1 MKNCIVLFLLIFNT
15 TRNFAQTEHLR
26 KDSAYIASIYSEILL
41 NGTCYDELRYLC
53 KQIGHRVAG
62 SPSADKAIQW
72 GKSRLEDMGADSS
85 YLMPV
90 EVPHWSRGKNE
101 WGKVHF
107 TKNIETIPVVAL
119 GGSVGGHIKGQIIE
133 VKSIKELTEL
143 GYEKIKGKIVF
154 INKPL
159 DAALINTGAA
169 YGGGGEIRRRGPA
182 EAEKLG
188 AIGCVIRSLTLA
200 DDQFPHT
207 GAMDP
212 AGIPSAAL
220 SSYHCKW
227 LSNLLKEQPQT
238 ELEIQLDCINSARVM
253 QANVLGEIRGSEFPN
268 EIITIGGHLDSWDV
282 GEGAHDDGTG
292 CVQSMEVLRTLVA
305 LGYQPKRT
313 IRVVL
318 FINEEF
324 GNDGGITYAKKTVE
338 KGERHLA
345 AIESDGGGF
354 TPRGFSSQCPD
365 LRFEQFLTW
374 IPLFEPYQLHSFK
387 RGWSGVDI
395 APLKNDEVAL
405 FALNVDNQRYFD
417 YHHTNND
424 IFENVNKRELQL
436 GAASMTAL
444 VYLIDQHFSSI
455 SKP

>member
-1 MKNCIVLFLLIFNT
+1 MIMKYTCTLFVVFFYNVTVLSQSRQQDSIFISN
-15 TRNFAQTEHLR
+15 
-26 KDSAYIASIYSEILL
+26 IYSEILI
-41 NGTCYDELRYLC
+41 NGTCHEELRFLC
-53 KQIGHRVAG
+53 KNIGHRVAG
-62 SPSADKAIQW
+62 SPSAQKAIDW
-72 GKSRLEDMGADSS
+72 GKSELKKLGADTS

-90 EVPHWSRGKNE
+90 EVPHWSRGKKE
-101 WGKVHF
+101 WGKIYF
-107 TKNIETIPVVAL
+107 NNKKEEIPVVAL
-119 GGSVGGHIKGQIIE
+119 GGSVGGQIKGAVIE
-133 VKSIKELTEL
+133 VKSIKEMQEL
-143 GYEKIKGKIVF
+143 GIEKIKGKIVF

-220 SSYHCKW
+220 SSYHSKW
-227 LSNLLKEQPQT
+227 LSDLLKSHDDLA
-238 ELEIQLDCINSARVM
+238 LEIHLDCVNSERVM
-253 QANVLGEIRGSEFPN
+253 QANVMGEITGSEYPD

-305 LGYQPKRT
+305 LGYKPKRT

-338 KGERHLA
+338 NGDRHLA

-354 TPRGFSSQCPD
+354 TPRGFSSQSPD
-365 LRFEQFLTW
+365 IRFNQFMEWTS
-374 IPLFEPYQLHSFK
+374 LFEPYQLHSFK

-395 APLKNDEVAL
+395 GPLKNDEVAL

-424 IFENVNKRELQL
+424 VFENVNKRELQL
-436 GAASMTAL
+436 GAAAMTSL
-444 VYLIDQHFSSI
+444 VYLIDQHY
-455 SKP
+455 SKLP

>member
-1 MKNCIVLFLLIFNT
+1 MKMKCTSTLFVVFFYNVIVLGQSRQQDSIFISN
-15 TRNFAQTEHLR
+15 
-26 KDSAYIASIYSEILL
+26 IYSEILI
-41 NGTCYDELRYLC
+41 NGTCHEELRFLC
-53 KQIGHRVAG
+53 KNIGHRVAG
-62 SPSADKAIQW
+62 SPSAQKAIEW
-72 GKSRLEDMGADSS
+72 GKSELKKLGADTS

-90 EVPHWSRGKNE
+90 EVPHWSRGKKE
-101 WGKVHF
+101 WGKVYLNN
-107 TKNIETIPVVAL
+107 KKEEIPIVAL
-119 GGSVGGHIKGQIIE
+119 GGSVGGQIKGAVIE
-133 VKSIKELTEL
+133 VKSIKEMQDL
-143 GYEKIKGKIVF
+143 GVEKIKGKIVF

-220 SSYHCKW
+220 SSYHSKW
-227 LSNLLKEQPQT
+227 LSDHLKTNQDLA
-238 ELEIQLDCINSARVM
+238 LEIHLDCINSERVI
-253 QANVLGEIRGSEFPN
+253 QANVIGEIKGSEFPN

-305 LGYQPKRT
+305 MGYKPKRT

-338 KGERHLA
+338 NGDRHLA

-354 TPRGFSSQCPD
+354 TPRGFSSQSPD
-365 LRFEQFLTW
+365 ARFNQFMEWST
-374 IPLFEPYQLHSFK
+374 LFEPYQLHSFK

-395 APLKNDEVAL
+395 GPLKNDEVAL

-417 YHHTNND
+417 YHHTHND
-424 IFENVNKRELQL
+424 VFENVNKRELQL
-436 GAASMTAL
+436 GAAAMTSL
-444 VYLIDQHFSSI
+444 VYLIDQHFS
-455 SKP
+455 KLP

>member
-1 MKNCIVLFLLIFNT
+1 MKYTCTLFVVFFYNVTVLSQSRQQDSIFISN
-15 TRNFAQTEHLR
+15 
-26 KDSAYIASIYSEILL
+26 IYSEILI
-41 NGTCYDELRYLC
+41 NGTCHEELRFLC
-53 KQIGHRVAG
+53 KNIGHRVAG
-62 SPSADKAIQW
+62 SPSAQKAIDW
-72 GKSRLEDMGADSS
+72 GKSELKKLGADTS

-90 EVPHWSRGKNE
+90 EVPHWSRGKKE
-101 WGKVHF
+101 WGKIYF
-107 TKNIETIPVVAL
+107 NNKKEEIPVVAL
-119 GGSVGGHIKGQIIE
+119 GGSVGGQIKGAVVE
-133 VKSIKELTEL
+133 VKSIKEMQEL
-143 GYEKIKGKIVF
+143 GIEKIKGKIVF

-220 SSYHCKW
+220 SSYHSKW
-227 LSNLLKEQPQT
+227 LSDLLKSHDDLA
-238 ELEIQLDCINSARVM
+238 LEIHLDCVNSERVI
-253 QANVLGEIRGSEFPN
+253 QANVIGEITGSEYPN

-305 LGYQPKRT
+305 LGYKPKRT

-338 KGERHLA
+338 NGDRHLA

-354 TPRGFSSQCPD
+354 TPRGFSSQSPD
-365 LRFEQFLTW
+365 IRFNQFMEWTS
-374 IPLFEPYQLHSFK
+374 LFEPYQLHSFK

-395 APLKNDEVAL
+395 GPLKNDEVAL

-424 IFENVNKRELQL
+424 VFENVNKRELQL
-436 GAASMTAL
+436 GAAAMTSL
-444 VYLIDQHFSSI
+444 VYLIDQHY
-455 SKP
+455 SKLP

>member
-1 MKNCIVLFLLIFNT
+1 MRIKKFITLFIVLNYNGLLRSQSHLQDSIFIS
-15 TRNFAQTEHLR
+15 H
-26 KDSAYIASIYSEILL
+26 IYSEILL
-41 NGTCYDELRYLC
+41 NGTCHEELRFLC
-53 KQIGHRVAG
+53 KNIGHRVAG
-62 SPSADKAIQW
+62 SPSAQKAIDW
-72 GKSRLEDMGADSS
+72 GKVELKKLGADTS

-101 WGKVHF
+101 WGKVYIG
-107 TKNIETIPVVAL
+107 KNKEDIPVVAL
-119 GGSVGGHIKGQIIE
+119 GGSVGGTVKGNVIE
-133 VKSIKELTEL
+133 VKSIKEMQEL
-143 GYEKIKGKIVF
+143 GADRIKGKIVF

-188 AIGCVIRSLTLA
+188 AIACVIRSLTLA

-220 SSYHCKW
+220 SSFHSKW
-227 LSNLLKEQPQT
+227 LSEQLKNNSEVT
-238 ELEIQLDCINSARVM
+238 LEIHLDCVNSERVT
-253 QANVLGEIRGSEFPN
+253 QANVIGEIIGSEFPN

-305 LGYQPKRT
+305 LHYQPKRT

-324 GNDGGITYAKKTVE
+324 GNDGGIAYAKKTVE
-338 KGERHLA
+338 NGDRHLA

-354 TPRGFSSQCPD
+354 TPRGFSSQSPD
-365 LRFEQFLTW
+365 QRFNQFMEWT
-374 IPLFEPYQLHSFK
+374 PLFEPYQLHSFK

-395 APLKNDEVAL
+395 GPLKNDEVAL

-417 YHHTNND
+417 YHHTHND
-424 IFENVNKRELQL
+424 VFENVNKRELQL
-436 GAASMTAL
+436 GAAAMTSL
-444 VYLIDQHFSSI
+444 VYLIDQHY
-455 SKP
+455 SKLP

>member
-1 MKNCIVLFLLIFNT
+1 MKYIKIFSISIIVFYHNICLG
-15 TRNFAQTEHLR
+15 QTIKE
-26 KDSAYIASIYSEILL
+26 DSAFISKIYNEILL
-41 NGTCYDELRYLC
+41 NSTCYEELRYLC
-53 KQIGHRVAG
+53 KNIGHRVAG
-62 SPSADKAIQW
+62 SPSADKAIDW
-72 GKSRLEDMGADSS
+72 GKERLEKLGADNA

-101 WGKVHF
+101 WGKIISNGK
-107 TKNIETIPVVAL
+107 TEDIPVVAL
-119 GGSVGGHIKGQIIE
+119 GGSVGGHIKGAIIE
-133 VKSIKELTEL
+133 VKSMQELSALNSEQVR
-143 GYEKIKGKIVF
+143 GKIVF

-188 AIGCVIRSLTLA
+188 AIGCIIRSLTLA

-220 SSYHCKW
+220 SSFHSKN
-227 LSNLLKEQPQT
+227 LSKLLTQNNDVQI
-238 ELEIQLDCINSARVM
+238 EIQLDCVNSARVM
-253 QANVLGEIRGSEFPN
+253 QANVIGEIKGRDFPN

-292 CVQSMEVLRTLVA
+292 CVQSIEVLRTLVA
-305 LGYQPKRT
+305 MGYKPKRT

-324 GNDGGITYAKKTVE
+324 GNDGGIIYAKKTVE

-354 TPRGFSSQCPD
+354 TPRGFSSQSPD
-365 LRFEQFLTW
+365 NRFNEFMTW
-374 IPLFEPYQLHSFK
+374 TSLFEPYQLHSFK

-405 FALNVDNQRYFD
+405 FALTVDNQRYFD
-417 YHHTNND
+417 YHHTHND
-424 IFENVNKRELQL
+424 VFENVNKRELQL
-436 GAASMTAL
+436 GAAAMTSL
-444 VYLIDQHFSSI
+444 VYLIDQHFS
-455 SKP
+455 PLP

>member
-1 MKNCIVLFLLIFNT
+1 MIMKYTCTLFVVFFYNVTVLSQSRQQDSIFISN
-15 TRNFAQTEHLR
+15 
-26 KDSAYIASIYSEILL
+26 IYSEILI
-41 NGTCYDELRYLC
+41 NGTCHEELRFLC
-53 KQIGHRVAG
+53 KNIGHRVAG
-62 SPSADKAIQW
+62 SPSAQKAIDW
-72 GKSRLEDMGADSS
+72 GKSELKKLGADTS

-90 EVPHWSRGKNE
+90 EVPHWSRGKKE
-101 WGKVHF
+101 WGKIYLNN
-107 TKNIETIPVVAL
+107 KKEEIPVVAL
-119 GGSVGGHIKGQIIE
+119 GGSVGGQIKGAVIE
-133 VKSIKELTEL
+133 VKSIKEMQEL
-143 GYEKIKGKIVF
+143 GIEKIKGKIVF

-220 SSYHCKW
+220 SSYHSKW
-227 LSNLLKEQPQT
+227 LSDLLKSHDDLA
-238 ELEIQLDCINSARVM
+238 LEIHLDCVNSERVI
-253 QANVLGEIRGSEFPN
+253 QANVIGEITGSEYPN

-305 LGYQPKRT
+305 LGYKPKRT

-338 KGERHLA
+338 NGDRHLA

-354 TPRGFSSQCPD
+354 TPRGFSSQSPD
-365 LRFEQFLTW
+365 IRFNQFMEWTS
-374 IPLFEPYQLHSFK
+374 LFEPYQLHSFK

-395 APLKNDEVAL
+395 GPLKNDEVAL

-424 IFENVNKRELQL
+424 VFENVNKRELQL
-436 GAASMTAL
+436 GAAAMTSL
-444 VYLIDQHFSSI
+444 VYLIDQHY
-455 SKP
+455 SKLP

>member
-1 MKNCIVLFLLIFNT
+1 MKKFFILIAIMVVFEYNNLLSQNLQ
-15 TRNFAQTEHLR
+15 A
-26 KDSAYIASIYSEILL
+26 DSVFISKIYNEVLL
-41 NGTCYDELRYLC
+41 NSTCYEELRYLC
-53 KQIGHRVAG
+53 KNIGHRVAG
-62 SPSADKAIQW
+62 SPSAQKAIDW
-72 GKSRLEDMGADSS
+72 GKERLHQLGADST
-85 YLMPV
+85 YLMDV

-101 WGKVHF
+101 WGRIIDADK
-107 TKNIETIPVVAL
+107 IEEIPVTAL
-119 GGSVGGHIKGQIIE
+119 GGSVGGHIKGQLIE
-133 VKSIKELTEL
+133 VASMQALLQLTRDQVQ
-143 GYEKIKGKIVF
+143 GKIVF
-154 INKPL
+154 INQPL
-159 DAALINTGAA
+159 NAALINTGAA

-220 SSYHCKW
+220 SSYHCKYI
-227 LSNLLKEQPQT
+227 SKLLQSQPMIQ
-238 ELEIQLDCINSARVM
+238 LEIQLDCINSARVI
-253 QANVLGEIRGSEFPN
+253 QANVIGEIKGNKFPN

-305 LGYQPKRT
+305 MGYQPSRT

-338 KGERHLA
+338 NGERHLA

-354 TPRGFSSQCPD
+354 SPRGFSSQSPD
-365 LRFEQFLTW
+365 HRFNQFMGWT
-374 IPLFEPYQLHSFK
+374 PLFEPYQLHSFK

-395 APLKNDEVAL
+395 APLKNGEVAL
-405 FALNVDNQRYFD
+405 FALTVDNQRYFD

-424 IFENVNKRELQL
+424 VFENVNKRELQL
-436 GAASMTAL
+436 GAAAMASL
-444 VYLIDQHFSSI
+444 VYLIDQHYS
-455 SKP
+455 PLP

>member
-1 MKNCIVLFLLIFNT
+1 MIMKYTCTLFVVFFYNVTVLSQSRQQDSIFISN
-15 TRNFAQTEHLR
+15 
-26 KDSAYIASIYSEILL
+26 IYSEILI
-41 NGTCYDELRYLC
+41 NGTCHEELRFLC
-53 KQIGHRVAG
+53 KNIGHRVAG
-62 SPSADKAIQW
+62 SPSAQKAIDW
-72 GKSRLEDMGADSS
+72 GKSELKKLGADTS

-90 EVPHWSRGKNE
+90 EVPHWSRGKKE
-101 WGKVHF
+101 WGKIYF
-107 TKNIETIPVVAL
+107 NNKKEEIPVVAL
-119 GGSVGGHIKGQIIE
+119 GGSVGGQIKGAVVE
-133 VKSIKELTEL
+133 VKSIKEMQEL
-143 GYEKIKGKIVF
+143 GIEKIKGKIVF

-220 SSYHCKW
+220 SSYHSKW
-227 LSNLLKEQPQT
+227 LSDLLKSHDDLA
-238 ELEIQLDCINSARVM
+238 LEIHLDCVNSERVI
-253 QANVLGEIRGSEFPN
+253 QANVIGEITGSEYPN

-305 LGYQPKRT
+305 LGYKPKRT

-338 KGERHLA
+338 NGDRHLA

-354 TPRGFSSQCPD
+354 TPRGFSSQSPD
-365 LRFEQFLTW
+365 IRFNQFMEWTS
-374 IPLFEPYQLHSFK
+374 LFEPYQLHSFK

-395 APLKNDEVAL
+395 GPLKNDEVAL

-424 IFENVNKRELQL
+424 VFENVNKRELQL
-436 GAASMTAL
+436 GAAAMTSL
-444 VYLIDQHFSSI
+444 VYLIDQHY
-455 SKP
+455 SKLP